1 LPVDEHVAR
10 AQTCVEQKQTVP
22 LLLLSEPTLRAS
34 IVISLQFWPK
44 EFKVKKLALV
54 SLAFALLMSLTALAQ
69 NASKK
74 DNPKQDNTKS
84 TSHTETVTGC
94 LQKGDEA
101 GEFSLTSE
109 DGKTWGL
116 RSSSVKLDQ
125 HVGHKVTVSGPV
137 TREWKA
143 EEKKEGQLENASGK
157 EEYGE
162 LRVTSLKMVSATCSR
177 ESPCQPFNSRLFQ
190 IFSFAVRTK
199 SHRNRPALIA
209 VL

>member
-10 AQTCVEQKQTVP
+10 AQTCIEQKQTVP
-22 LLLLSEPTLRAS
+22 LLLLSEPTPRAS

-44 EFKVKKLALV
+44 EFNVKKLALV

-69 NASKK
+69 NAPKK
-74 DNPKQDNTKS
+74 DTPKQDNTKS
-84 TSHTETVTGC
+84 ASHTETVTGC

-109 DGKTWGL
+109 DGRTWGL
-116 RSSSVKLDQ
+116 RSSVKLEQ

-137 TREWKA
+137 TRESKA

-157 EEYGE
+157 KEYGE
-162 LRVTSLKMVSATCSR
+162 LRVTSLKMVSATCS
-177 ESPCQPFNSRLFQ
+177 
-190 IFSFAVRTK
+190 K
-199 SHRNRPALIA
+199 
-209 VL
+209 